1 MSSTLKLVLAGV
13 VGLAVGYAA
22 CHFMAKKHTAAAAAA
37 PAAEPKK

>member
-22 CHFMAKKHTAAAAAA
+22 CHFMAKKHTAAAAA